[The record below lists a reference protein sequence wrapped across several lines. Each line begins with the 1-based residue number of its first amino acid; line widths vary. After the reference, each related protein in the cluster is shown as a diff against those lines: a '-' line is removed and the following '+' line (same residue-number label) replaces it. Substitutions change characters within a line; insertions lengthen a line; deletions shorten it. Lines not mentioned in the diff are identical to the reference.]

1 MDVVRPSEE
10 ESKGRGLMARYKDSR
25 CRLCRREGMKLF
37 LKGDRCMGTKC
48 AVERRQYPPGEHGQ
62 RIRRRV
68 TEYGLQ
74 LREKQKVKRIYGVLE
89 RQFRRY
95 FERASR
101 QKGVT
106 GENLLRLLEL
116 RLDSIVTRAGFAPSR
131 NMARQ
136 MITHRHFTVNGRI
149 VNIPSYSVKVGDVIA
164 SRESIK
170 EVVKANIDRHGTDT
184 APWLQVAPEQLSV
197 TLVELPN
204 RENITI
210 PIQEQL
216 IVELYS
222 K

>member
-1 MDVVRPSEE
+1 VSAAQAEKGI
-10 ESKGRGLMARYKDSR
+10 KGRGLMARYAESK

-37 LKGDRCMGTKC
+37 LKGDRCMSTKC

-62 RIRRRV
+62 RMRRRA
-68 TEYGLQ
+68 TEYGTQ

-89 RQFRRY
+89 KPFRRY
-95 FERASR
+95 FEKASR

-116 RLDSIVTRAGFAPSR
+116 RLDNVVHRAGMAPSR
-131 NMARQ
+131 SAARQ
-136 MITHRHFTVNGRI
+136 LIAHRHFTVNGRT
-149 VNIPSYSVKVGDVIA
+149 VNIPSYSLKVNDVIA
-164 SRESIK
+164 ARDSIK
-170 EVVKANIDRHGTDT
+170 EVVKANFDRRGGDSV
-184 APWLQVAPEQLSV
+184 PWLQVSPEQLSV
-197 TLVELPN
+197 TLLEVPS
-204 RENITI
+204 RESIPI

>member
-1 MDVVRPSEE
+1 
-10 ESKGRGLMARYKDSR
+10 MARYTGSK

-48 AVERRQYPPGEHGQ
+48 AVDRRQYPPGEHGQ
-62 RIRRRV
+62 RGRIRR
-68 TEYGLQ
+68 TEYGVQ

-89 RQFRRY
+89 AQFRKY
-95 FERASR
+95 FEKASS

-116 RLDSIVTRAGFAPSR
+116 RLDNIVYRTGFAPSR
-131 NMARQ
+131 DAARQ
-136 MITHRHFTVNGRI
+136 MIGHGHYAVNGRM
-149 VNIPSYSVKVGDVIA
+149 VDRPSFLVKVNDVIEPRDSIREIA
-164 SRESIK
+164 KANLERRGAESVSWLLVSPEKPSVTLLEVPARESI
-170 EVVKANIDRHGTDT
+170 
-184 APWLQVAPEQLSV
+184 P
-197 TLVELPN
+197 
-204 RENITI
+204 I

>member
-1 MDVVRPSEE
+1 
-10 ESKGRGLMARYKDSR
+10 MARYTKSK
-25 CRLCRREGMKLF
+25 CRLCRREVMKLF
-37 LKGDRCMGTKC
+37 LKGERCMTTKC

-62 RIRRRV
+62 RTRIRR
-68 TEYGLQ
+68 TEYGVQ

-89 RQFRRY
+89 AQFRNY

-116 RLDSIVTRAGFAPSR
+116 RLDNIVYRGGFAPSR
-131 NMARQ
+131 DAARQ
-136 MITHRHFTVNGRI
+136 MVGHGHFTVNGRM
-149 VNIPSYSVKVGDVIA
+149 VDRASFSVKVNDVIEPRD
-164 SRESIK
+164 SLREIA
-170 EVVKANIDRHGTDT
+170 KANLERRG
-184 APWLQVAPEQLSV
+184 AESVPWLKASMEKPSV
-197 TLVELPN
+197 TLVEVPS
-204 RENITI
+204 RESIPI

>member
-1 MDVVRPSEE
+1 
-10 ESKGRGLMARYKDSR
+10 MARYTESK

-62 RIRRRV
+62 RMRRRA

-89 RQFRRY
+89 KQFRKY
-95 FERASR
+95 FDRASR

-106 GENLLRLLEL
+106 GENLLRLLEV
-116 RLDSIVTRAGFAPSR
+116 RLDNVVHRAGMAPSR
-131 NMARQ
+131 SAARQ
-136 MITHRHFTVNGRI
+136 LVTHRHFTVNGRL
-149 VNIPSYSVKVGDVIA
+149 VNVPSYSLEVGDVVA
-164 SRESIK
+164 ARDSIK
-170 EVVKANIDRHGTDT
+170 DVVKSNLEKRGGDSL
-184 APWLQVAPEQLSV
+184 PWLQVAPEQLSV
-197 TLVELPN
+197 TLVDVPS
-204 RENITI
+204 RENIPI